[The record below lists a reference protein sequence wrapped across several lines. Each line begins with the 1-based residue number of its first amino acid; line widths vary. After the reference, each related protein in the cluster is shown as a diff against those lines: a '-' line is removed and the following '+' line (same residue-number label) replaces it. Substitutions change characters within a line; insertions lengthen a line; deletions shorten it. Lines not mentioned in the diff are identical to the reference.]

1 MITPKS
7 IGIKLTVARKKMNF
21 SQATLA
27 QELAVSAQAVG
38 KWERGESLPDIIQL
52 NRIADLL
59 GLDLNYF
66 SEKDAANTGSLEQV
80 NGPVIVST
88 DVKESDKK
96 KRHNWNMSESN
107 WVNVDFTGIK
117 NIQESFHSAH
127 VKKCQ
132 FNGSDLSNVQ
142 MKSNSFDQCDFLN
155 AKLVNM
161 YIQKTNI
168 AHCSLKGVNLKETEF
183 LRSFISSSDFEKTDL
198 TKVLFEFSGLEKL
211 NLGLAVL
218 NRTAFVNTRL
228 SNVQFSGSIDRCS
241 FEKCSFSKVTFHKV
255 KLTQTFFKYNDLKR
269 VKFIDCEA
277 DHLTYELLKHGKADL
292 TGVKLMSA

>member
-1 MITPKS
+1 MVTPKS
-7 IGIKLTVARKKMNF
+7 IGLKITAARKSKNF

-66 SEKDAANTGSLEQV
+66 SEKDAGRIDSVEQKID
-80 NGPVIVST
+80 PVEVSMEL
-88 DVKESDKK
+88 KESDKK
-96 KRHNWNMSESN
+96 KRHNWNMSDSN
-107 WVNVDFTGIK
+107 WVSVDFSGIK
-117 NIQESFHSAH
+117 NIQENFHSAH

-132 FNGSDLSNVQ
+132 FIGADLSNVQ
-142 MKSNSFDQCDFLN
+142 MKSNNFDQCDFSN
-155 AKLVNM
+155 AKLVSM
-161 YIQKTNI
+161 SIQKTNI

-183 LRSFISSSDFEKTDL
+183 LKSFISSSDFAKTDL
-198 TKVLFEFSGLEKL
+198 TKVLFEYSGLEKL

-218 NRTAFVNTRL
+218 NRTAFVNSRL
-228 SNVQFSGSIDRCS
+228 FNVQFSGTIDRCS
-241 FEKCSFSKVTFHKV
+241 FEKCAFSKVTFQKA
-255 KLTQTFFKYNDLKR
+255 KFIQTFFKYNDLKR

-292 TGVKLMSA
+292 SGIKLVRT

>member
-7 IGIKLTVARKKMNF
+7 IGTKLALARKKMNF

-27 QELAVSAQAVG
+27 NELAVSAQAVG

-66 SEKDAANTGSLEQV
+66 SEKDAAMIGSVEQV
-80 NGPVIVST
+80 IDPIEVSME
-88 DVKESDKK
+88 VKESDKK

-107 WVNVDFTGIK
+107 WVSVDFSGIK
-117 NIQESFHSAH
+117 NIQENFHSAH

-132 FNGSDLSNVQ
+132 FNGADLSNVQ
-142 MKSNSFDQCDFLN
+142 MKSNNFDYCDFLN

-161 YIQKTNI
+161 SIQKTNM

-183 LRSFISSSDFEKTDL
+183 LRTFISSSDFAKTDL
-198 TKVLFEFSGLEKL
+198 TKVLFEYSGLEKL

-228 SNVQFSGSIDRCS
+228 SNVQFSGTLDRCS
-241 FEKCSFSKVTFHKV
+241 FEKCVFSKVTFHKA

-269 VKFIDCEA
+269 VAFIDCEA
-277 DHLTYELLKHGKADL
+277 DQLTYELLKHGKADL
-292 TGVKLMSA
+292 TGIKLVST

>member
-1 MITPKS
+1 MKAHDLLKIYEEDSFIKTLLEE
-7 IGIKLTVARKKMNF
+7 IKLKKNLYIKGL
-21 SQATLA
+21 SGSLDAIIA
-27 QELAVSAQAVG
+27 AVNYKINPQHNIFILSDKEDAAYFYNDLQNLL
-38 KWERGESLPDIIQL
+38 GEENVYLFPMSYKKPYLYEEIDNANVLQRSEVLNQL
-52 NRIADLL
+52 NNEKTNLL
-59 GLDLNYF
+59 IVTYPEAL
-66 SEKDAANTGSLEQV
+66 SEKVINRKSLIANTLQIKIGEKL
-80 NGPVIVST
+80 
-88 DVKESDKK
+88 DV
-96 KRHNWNMSESN
+96 
-107 WVNVDFTGIK
+107 
-117 NIQESFHSAH
+117 
-127 VKKCQ
+127 
-132 FNGSDLSNVQ
+132 
-142 MKSNSFDQCDFLN
+142 
-155 AKLVNM
+155 
-161 YIQKTNI
+161 
-168 AHCSLKGVNLKETEF
+168 
-183 LRSFISSSDFEKTDL
+183 SFISELLISYDFEKTDL

>member
-7 IGIKLTVARKKMNF
+7 IGLKLTAARKSKNF

-66 SEKDAANTGSLEQV
+66 SEKDVEMIGAVEQKGDLAEV
-80 NGPVIVST
+80 TT
-88 DVKESDKK
+88 DIKESDKK

-107 WVNVDFTGIK
+107 WVSVDFSGIK

-132 FNGSDLSNVQ
+132 FNGADLSNVQ
-142 MKSNSFDQCDFLN
+142 MKSNNFDQCDFLN
-155 AKLVNM
+155 AKLVSM
-161 YIQKTNI
+161 SIQKTNM
-168 AHCSLKGVNLKETEF
+168 ANCSLKGVNLKETEF
-183 LRSFISSSDFEKTDL
+183 LKSFISSTDFAKTDL
-198 TKVLFEFSGLEKL
+198 TKVLFEYSGLDKL

-218 NRTAFVNTRL
+218 NRTAFVHTRL
-228 SNVQFSGSIDRCS
+228 SNVQFSGTIDRCS
-241 FEKCSFSKVTFHKV
+241 FEKCAFYKVTFHKA
-255 KLTQTFFKYNDLKR
+255 KLIQTFFKYNDLKR
-269 VKFIDCEA
+269 VAFIDCEA

-292 TGVKLMSA
+292 SGIKLITA